1 MYHLVIGGMWKYS
14 GFLLSQW
21 DGWGGQEDSRF
32 VQNRNSILDMLNLT
46 WELSHDHSSFP
57 PYPCFHRN
65 ASKWQEIRFIQRQ
78 KQAFQVQ
85 NWQTGSHQGFWR
97 GRSPGKKR
105 ILVKGGLSSW
115 GSGLCTLPSTLPHH
129 RPPLLWLHCQGL
141 AMPPSFSPGFVSAP
155 LLLPVTSGCLPK
167 HIPPVLSK
175 PVSY

>member
-85 NWQTGSHQGFWR
+85 NWQTGSHQGF
-97 GRSPGKKR
+97 
-105 ILVKGGLSSW
+105 
-115 GSGLCTLPSTLPHH
+115 
-129 RPPLLWLHCQGL
+129 
-141 AMPPSFSPGFVSAP
+141 
-155 LLLPVTSGCLPK
+155 
-167 HIPPVLSK
+167 
-175 PVSY
+175 